1 MVLNTLTIS
10 PSSINEGIGRE
21 FVLFYEEYA
30 LRIDTQENI
39 KLQIYEENNFW
50 NGRSHDAC
58 RLQ

>member
-39 KLQIYEENNFW
+39 RYKIT
-50 NGRSHDAC
+50 SI
-58 RLQ
+58 